1 LGRNLYDLRFGRSNG
16 GVSVTNQ
23 KAQLIR
29 GIGAIG
35 GSFLVL
41 NGMIGAGIFALPSAV
56 AARAGILSPWLF
68 VAAGLLIILIVLA
81 FAELGSYFKDSGGP
95 ALYSTT
101 AFGPVVGFGTSWIY
115 YVSRIASTAANSHA
129 IALYLGSVGTA
140 WAWFDTPTGHAV
152 VVTVVIGGLTL
163 INVLGVKDSIR
174 TLALFTFFKVV
185 PLVML
190 IVLGLQFVSP
200 DVLFPDTLPTI
211 DDPGG
216 TMLLL
221 FYAFIGFEAIVMTAG
236 ETKNPRRTIPMAMLK
251 TVLIITVL
259 YFLIMLVYVVALPD
273 ELDSGGTLADV
284 ASKIFGPVGA
294 VVIALTAV
302 FSIGGNLA
310 GSVLSASRL
319 TLSMSEQQL
328 LPGWFGRIHP
338 RYASPAN
345 SVLFFGGI
353 ALAVALSGTFVKLA
367 IASTLTRMIVYSV
380 SIAAL
385 PIIKKRADPEVVAN
399 AFRLPGGYT
408 IPVIALGLCIWIAS
422 HSKLESWLFTGGLLL
437 VGLVLFGVE
446 KLLLGRSESTS

>member
-1 LGRNLYDLRFGRSNG
+1 MASHK
-16 GVSVTNQ
+16 T
-23 KAQLIR
+23 QLIR
-29 GIGAIG
+29 GIGTIG

-56 AARAGILSPWLF
+56 AGRAGVLSPWLF
-68 VAAGLLIILIVLA
+68 VGAGLLVILIVLA
-81 FAELGSYFKDSGGP
+81 FAELASYFRDSGGP

-129 IALYLGSVGTA
+129 MALYLGSI
-140 WAWFDTPTGHAV
+140 WAWFDTWAGHAL
-152 VVTVVIGGLTL
+152 VVTAVISGLTL
-163 INVLGVKDSIR
+163 VNVLGVRDSVR

-185 PLVML
+185 PLLVL
-190 IVLGLQFVSP
+190 IVLGLQFISP
-200 DVLFPDTLPTI
+200 DVLFPDTFPTI
-211 DDPGG
+211 NDPGG
-216 TMLLL
+216 TLLLL
-221 FYAFIGFEAIVMTAG
+221 FYAFIGFEAVVMTAG
-236 ETKNPRRTIPMAMLK
+236 ETQNPRRTIPLAMIK
-251 TVLIITVL
+251 TVVAITVL
-259 YFLIMLVYVVALPD
+259 YLLIMLVYVVVLPD
-273 ELDSGGTLADV
+273 ELDSGATLADV
-284 ASKIFGPVGA
+284 ASRMVGPAGA

-319 TLSMSEQQL
+319 TLSMAEQNL
-328 LPGWFGRIHP
+328 LPQWFGRIHT

-345 SVLFFGGI
+345 SVLFFGAI

-385 PIIKKRADPEVVAN
+385 PVIKKNADPEVAAN

-408 IPVIALGLCIWIAS
+408 IPVTALALCIWIGS
-422 HSKLESWLFTGGLLL
+422 HSSLESWTFTAGLLL
-437 VGLVLFGVE
+437 VGLALFGLE
-446 KLLLGRSESTS
+446 KLVLGKGRA

>member
-1 LGRNLYDLRFGRSNG
+1 VIEQ
-16 GVSVTNQ
+16 VSSQ
-23 KAQLIR
+23 KAKLIR

-41 NGMIGAGIFALPSAV
+41 NGMIGAGIFALPSAI
-56 AARAGILSPWLF
+56 AARAGTLSPWLF
-68 VAAGLLIILIVLA
+68 VAAGLLVIMIVLA
-81 FAELGSYFKDSGGP
+81 FAELGSYFRDSGGP

-129 IALYLGSVGTA
+129 IALYLGSI
-140 WAWFDTPTGHAV
+140 WAWFDTPAGHAV

-174 TLALFTFFKVV
+174 TLALFTFFKIV
-185 PLVML
+185 PLLIL

-200 DVLFPDTLPTI
+200 DVLFPDTFPTI

-236 ETKNPRRTIPMAMLK
+236 ETQNPRRTIPLAMVK
-251 TVLIITVL
+251 TVLVITVL
-259 YFLIMLVYVVALPD
+259 YLLIMMVYVVVLPD
-273 ELDSGGTLADV
+273 ELGSGATLADV
-284 ASKIFGPVGA
+284 ASRIVGPVGA
-294 VVIALTAV
+294 VVMALTAV

-319 TLSMSEQQL
+319 TLSMAEQSL
-328 LPGWFGRIHP
+328 LPQWFGRIHSK
-338 RYASPAN
+338 YASPAN

-380 SIAAL
+380 SIASL
-385 PIIKKRADPEVVAN
+385 PIIKKKSDPEVAAG
-399 AFRLPGGYT
+399 AFKLKGGYT
-408 IPVIALGLCIWIAS
+408 IPLIALGLCIWMAS
-422 HSKLESWLFTGGLLL
+422 YSSAQSWIFVGKLLV
-437 VGLVLFGVE
+437 VGLVLFGLE
-446 KLLLGRSESTS
+446 KLILSKTSK

>member
-1 LGRNLYDLRFGRSNG
+1 MTS
-16 GVSVTNQ
+16 Q

-29 GIGAIG
+29 GIGTIG

-56 AARAGILSPWLF
+56 AARAGVLSPWLF
-68 VAAGLLIILIVLA
+68 VAAGLLVILIVLA
-81 FAELGSYFKDSGGP
+81 FAELAIYFKDSGGP

-115 YVSRIASTAANSHA
+115 YVSRISSTAANSHA
-129 IALYLGSVGTA
+129 IALYLGSI
-140 WAWFDTPTGHAV
+140 WAWFDTSAGHATV
-152 VVTVVIGGLTL
+152 VSVVIGGLTL

-174 TLALFTFFKVV
+174 TLALFTFFKVIPLLIIIV
-185 PLVML
+185 LVM
-190 IVLGLQFVSP
+190 QFVSP
-200 DVLFPDTLPTI
+200 DVLFPETFPTI
-211 DDPGG
+211 EDKGG

-221 FYAFIGFEAIVMTAG
+221 FYAFIGFEAVVMTAG
-236 ETKNPRRTIPMAMLK
+236 ETKNPRRTIPLAMVK
-251 TVLIITVL
+251 TVLAVTAL
-259 YFLIMLVYVVALPD
+259 YLLIVLVYVVVLPD
-273 ELDSGGTLADV
+273 ELDSGATLADV
-284 ASKIFGPVGA
+284 ASRMVGPVGA

-319 TLSMSEQQL
+319 TLSMAEQNL
-328 LPGWFGRIHP
+328 LPQWFGRINSK
-338 RYASPAN
+338 YASPAN

-385 PIIKKRADPEVVAN
+385 PIIKRNADPEVAAN
-399 AFRLPGGYT
+399 AFKLPGGYT
-408 IPVIALGLCIWIAS
+408 IPVIAIGLCMWIAS
-422 HSKLESWLFTGGLLL
+422 FSKQESWEFTGWLLL
-437 VGLVLFGVE
+437 VGLALYGLE
-446 KLLLGRSESTS
+446 KLVLRKSSG